1 MTAASKSWFPYIA
14 SSSGAVALP
23 QEVALITYDASRGR
37 ARLGAIS
44 CATPDLMHANISI
57 LNSAS
62 KTNREGFL
70 RAYEVFP
77 FPLICAIVFSCSD
90 LLQILV
96 AAVLVIVAVAV
107 AAVAADEVVRLFDA
121 GHYVDPPPHSWGPVQ
136 CYYDPESM
144 PITVPIQEKHQLQ
157 N

>member
-1 MTAASKSWFPYIA
+1 
-14 SSSGAVALP
+14 
-23 QEVALITYDASRGR
+23 
-37 ARLGAIS
+37 
-44 CATPDLMHANISI
+44 MHANISI

-90 LLQILV
+90 LLLILV
-96 AAVLVIVAVAV
+96 AAVLQTVAVAV
-107 AAVAADEVVRLFDA
+107 AVGAAAADEVVRLFDA
-121 GHYVDPPPHSWGPVQ
+121 GHYVNPPPHSWDPVR
-136 CYYDPESM
+136 CCYDPESM
-144 PITVPIQEKHQLQ
+144 PITVPIQGMHQLQ